1 MQGNQTP
8 KNSKATAIALVAI
21 IVISFGLFFYYFQ
34 KDASDDPDSLLETT
48 NSDESNEARAA
59 SDRIVK
65 ILNQVSALQID
76 DKIFKTAV
84 YKSLVDYSVQI
95 PEQNV
100 GRVNPFAPVSGIV
113 TSAPAV
119 VTPTV
124 VTPAVAPAQ
133 AKKK

>member
-8 KNSKATAIALVAI
+8 KNSKATAIALVVI
-21 IVISFGLFFYYFQ
+21 IVISFGLFFYYYQ
-34 KDASDDPDSLLETT
+34 KDSTEDPTSSLETT
-48 NSDESNEARAA
+48 DSAESNEARAA

-76 DKIFKTAV
+76 DTIFKTTV

-100 GRVNPFAPVSGIV
+100 GRENPFAPVNGII
-113 TSAPAV
+113 TSAPV
-119 VTPTV
+119 I
-124 VTPAVAPAQ
+124 VTPAVAAPAPV
-133 AKKK
+133 KKK